1 MERRMVVGSV
11 LGWVIGAMLVT
22 CLIAGCSNE
31 QETTSVAKS
40 SQTNEQQL
48 AAIATPAFRNLGK
61 RGESD
66 L

>member
-1 MERRMVVGSV
+1 MKRRMVVGSV
-11 LGWVIGAMLVT
+11 LGWVIGALLVT
-22 CLIAGCSNE
+22 GMIAGCSNE
-31 QETTSVAKS
+31 QETTPVAKS
-40 SQTNEQQL
+40 SQTKQQL